1 MVSNSSRTGKNVDDG
16 GLFEEDEVVVLDKDY
31 IVDHAGNYPTIHFSN
46 RVHDQIDRCTR
57 NVIIIHLLGGDNCPK
72 THPTPETMVD
82 SNGPKSNSEISKED
96 NNKVE
101 NLYGPWMVAENRQK
115 RTTVNAKTGN
125 ATRRLGNQGSRYE
138 VLQVEDDNPTSPN
151 ANIIDVANVDNLTDF
166 GMEVVNEIHL
176 RANVFEHTGCVSG
189 DPSAVVLLKKG
200 HGKSGVLGTTNP
212 KAQAVP
218 AKGSKES
225 NSRCLK
231 IWNNLDNKGVNHPAL
246 QKWAQNVSAQ
256 LSTMVE

>member
-16 GLFEEDEVVVLDKDY
+16 GLFEEDE
-31 IVDHAGNYPTIHFSN
+31 
-46 RVHDQIDRCTR
+46 
-57 NVIIIHLLGGDNCPK
+57 DNCPK

-176 RANVFEHTGCVSG
+176 RGSSANVFEHTGCVSG